1 MEVLRMMMRKTWVLC
16 ALLSVLAYGCW
27 AQSEEAQSPS
37 SQDTPAPAALSKE
50 AEGALRTV
58 AHVQAGVTR
67 MEPWKAGSTYGMRY
81 VVNPQR
87 GIDEAATQRL
97 REEWG
102 RRTAARLVTL
112 RDWADLDQSGS
123 VTAGEAHALA
133 WLYQFGRLVPF
144 VMEQEST
151 DEGPAVA
158 RALQRPVDVL
168 RKEYQTYIEHQARLG
183 EDFGPQI
190 RLKWPGDPAG

>member
-1 MEVLRMMMRKTWVLC
+1 MIRKTWM
-16 ALLSVLAYGCW
+16 LSVLLSALACGCW
-27 AQSEEAQSPS
+27 AQTEEAQAPSP
-37 SQDTPAPAALSKE
+37 QDAPASAALSKQGE
-50 AEGALRTV
+50 DALRTV

-87 GIDEAATQRL
+87 GADEAATRRL
-97 REEWG
+97 HEEWG
-102 RRTAARLVTL
+102 RRTAARMAAL

-123 VTAGEAHALA
+123 VTDSEAQALA

-151 DEGPAVA
+151 EEGPAVA

-168 RKEYQTYIEHQARLG
+168 RKEYQTYIEQQARLG
-183 EDFGPQI
+183 DEFGPPV
-190 RLKWPGDPAG
+190 RLKWPGDPSG

>member
-1 MEVLRMMMRKTWVLC
+1 MMIRKTWMLS
-16 ALLSVLAYGCW
+16 ALLAVLAYGCW

-37 SQDTPAPAALSKE
+37 PQAEPAMAGLSEE
-50 AEGALRTV
+50 AERVLRTV
-58 AHVQAGVTR
+58 AHAQAGVTR

-87 GIDEAATQRL
+87 GVDEAATQRL
-97 REEWG
+97 HREWG
-102 RRTAARLVTL
+102 RRTAVRMATL

-123 VTAGEAHALA
+123 VTEGEAQALA
-133 WLYQFGRLVPF
+133 WLYQFGRLIPF
-144 VMEQEST
+144 VMEQERT

-183 EDFGPQI
+183 DEFGPPV
-190 RLKWPGDPAG
+190 RLKWPGDPSG